1 MNIVKIKGIE
11 LGKGSPK
18 ICVPVT
24 GRTKEE
30 IRLHLEELQK
40 AEPDLAEWR
49 ADWYEGVF
57 DREKLED
64 ELAFLRRELG
74 NMPLLVTFRTKE
86 EGGEQEISREA
97 YEKFLRQVISSGH
110 ADLID
115 VELFRGEEL
124 LAEICREAHQAGV
137 KAVASSHDFNGTPEK
152 EEMIR
157 RLCRMQECGADLL
170 KLAVMPQ
177 NPGDVLELLSATWE
191 MKERYA
197 EQPLITMSMG
207 GTGLVSRLAGEI
219 FGSALTFGSA
229 GAASAPGQI
238 GVGELKAALAL
249 FHENRV
255 SA

>member
-30 IRLHLEELQK
+30 IRLRLEELQE

-157 RLCRMQECGADLL
+157 RLCPDAGMRGGSSEAGCHAAEPGRCAGAPFGDLGNEGKVCGAAFDYHVHGRHRAGEPAGGRNFRIGADLWISRRCVR
-170 KLAVMPQ
+170 A
-177 NPGDVLELLSATWE
+177 GTD
-191 MKERYA
+191 RRRGA
-197 EQPLITMSMG
+197 ESC
-207 GTGLVSRLAGEI
+207 
-219 FGSALTFGSA
+219 
-229 GAASAPGQI
+229 
-238 GVGELKAALAL
+238 LAL

>member
-1 MNIVKIKGIE
+1 
-11 LGKGSPK
+11 
-18 ICVPVT
+18 
-24 GRTKEE
+24 
-30 IRLHLEELQK
+30 
-40 AEPDLAEWR
+40 
-49 ADWYEGVF
+49 
-57 DREKLED
+57 
-64 ELAFLRRELG
+64 
-74 NMPLLVTFRTKE
+74 MPLLVTFRTKE

-207 GTGLVSRLAGEI
+207 GTGLVSRLAGRNFRI
-219 FGSALTFGSA
+219 GADLWISRRCVRA
-229 GAASAPGQI
+229 GTDRRRGAESCPGT
-238 GVGELKAALAL
+238 L
-249 FHENRV
+249 
-255 SA
+255 S

>member
-30 IRLHLEELQK
+30 IRLRLEELQE

-97 YEKFLRQVISSGH
+97 YEKFLRQVISSLRWPYYNRKGKEI
-110 ADLID
+110 LLELQQIRIS
-115 VELFRGEEL
+115 VEKNRKFPAAAIRRRHG
-124 LAEICREAHQAGV
+124 RPSQAGQTSGIV
-137 KAVASSHDFNGTPEK
+137 K
-152 EEMIR
+152 
-157 RLCRMQECGADLL
+157 
-170 KLAVMPQ
+170 
-177 NPGDVLELLSATWE
+177 
-191 MKERYA
+191 
-197 EQPLITMSMG
+197 
-207 GTGLVSRLAGEI
+207 LV
-219 FGSALTFGSA
+219 
-229 GAASAPGQI
+229 GAAAVRVQKKP
-238 GVGELKAALAL
+238 AAAFLL
-249 FHENRV
+249 
-255 SA
+255 

>member
-30 IRLHLEELQK
+30 IRLRLEDLQE

-57 DREKLED
+57 DWEKLED

-157 RLCRMQECGADLL
+157 RL
-170 KLAVMPQ
+170 
-177 NPGDVLELLSATWE
+177 
-191 MKERYA
+191 
-197 EQPLITMSMG
+197 
-207 GTGLVSRLAGEI
+207 
-219 FGSALTFGSA
+219 
-229 GAASAPGQI
+229 
-238 GVGELKAALAL
+238 
-249 FHENRV
+249 
-255 SA
+255 